1 MARKHGLKSPQPIMC
16 TTRDSGDCI
25 YMFQSGS
32 KYYLW
37 NLIEGNI
44 WEILTSMDLV
54 NIVTEL
60 AKPKL
65 GSLKV
70 AEVPQ
75 LSASFRGWK

>member
-1 MARKHGLKSPQPIMC
+1 MC
-16 TTRDSGDCI
+16 TTGDSGDCI

-37 NLIEGNI
+37 NLIEDNI
-44 WEILTSMDLV
+44 WETVTLTDPV
-54 NIVTEL
+54 NIVTKL
-60 AKPKL
+60 GKPNL

-75 LSASFRGWK
+75 MSTSS

>member
-1 MARKHGLKSPQPIMC
+1 MCDCGLARKVLAKTFMC

-25 YMFQSGS
+25 CMFQSGS
-32 KYYLW
+32 KYHLW

-65 GSLKV
+65 GSLKLV
-70 AEVPQ
+70 LGV
-75 LSASFRGWK
+75 GK